1 MTVQTIR
8 IVTAPYKLQ
17 EKWVE
22 SWRTD
27 YSSYE
32 EWLDYLQKINI
43 LDLWDRGTYI
53 GKMGE

>member
-22 SWRTD
+22 SWRAD

-43 LDLWDRGTYI
+43 LGLWDRGTYI

>member
-22 SWRTD
+22 SWRAD